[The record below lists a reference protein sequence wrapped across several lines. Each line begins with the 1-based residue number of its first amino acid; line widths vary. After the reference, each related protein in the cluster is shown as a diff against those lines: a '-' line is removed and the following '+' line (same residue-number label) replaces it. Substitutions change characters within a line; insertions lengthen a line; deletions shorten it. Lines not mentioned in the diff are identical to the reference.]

1 MNQGRI
7 WCVVNPTVGLPLFI
21 GGVAVTSLVVHA
33 SVMTHTN
40 WVSNFWK
47 GGAVKAA
54 SAETTIA
61 PVASNVMKT
70 DQGYVITVKVAPD
83 AATKLSSSLETPVPS
98 TRITCPSCRQC
109 RSDLFGVVAG
119 IACGTAS
126 T

>member
-40 WVSNFWK
+40 WVSNFWN
-47 GGAVKAA
+47 GGAAKTA

-70 DQGYVITVKVAPD
+70 GDGYVITVKVAPD
-83 AATKLSSSLETPVPS
+83 AGTKVSSLEKPASS
-98 TRITCPSCRQC
+98 TE
-109 RSDLFGVVAG
+109 
-119 IACGTAS
+119 
-126 T
+126 